1 MKNTNSS
8 LYFIAGILFLIAA
21 VAGGTWTF
29 YPIAACMLILGFTK
43 NKNDKK
49 K

>member
-1 MKNTNSS
+1 MKNTESG
-8 LYFIAGILFLIAA
+8 LYFLAAVLFLIAA

-29 YPIAACMLILGFTK
+29 YPIAMCMLILGLTK
-43 NKNDKK
+43 RNKK